1 MDLETWYLPLDKM
14 ALTLV
19 HVRRKLPLYFQAPTV
34 YVLIKHPLH
43 APLRRLDFMGRIA
56 KWDTKLGSF
65 DVRYRLRNAIKGQ
78 VLADFVAEF
87 TPTIEAQLVC
97 LV

>member
-1 MDLETWYLPLDKM
+1 MDLETWCLPLDKM
-14 ALTLV
+14 ALTLM
-19 HVRRKLPLYFQAPTV
+19 HVRRKLPLYFQAHTV
-34 YVLIKHPLH
+34 YVLIEHPLH

-87 TPTIEAQLVC
+87 TSTIEAQLVC